1 MQVQGNE
8 INKVMKVIHHKED
21 DSKFLHYFKED
32 IIKVLNDNSKY
43 SEIGLVGYTNDSIV
57 QIFKDIKEK
66 VNDRIMY
73 SQAYS
78 FSLINENRMAFCS
91 SNSLAMRGRSINYL
105 ILFDYNRWNDN
116 SKDEVLKALM
126 PVVAIK
132 PNNEVVVVINDD
144 YPISDDVKK
153 FIQ

>member
-1 MQVQGNE
+1 
-8 INKVMKVIHHKED
+8 MKVIHHKED

-32 IIKVLNDNSKY
+32 IVNVLNDNSKY

-57 QIFKDIKEK
+57 QVFKDIKEK

-73 SQAYS
+73 SQSNS
-78 FSLINENRMAFCS
+78 FCLINENR
-91 SNSLAMRGRSINYL
+91 LAYCGSGCLAPMRGRGISYL
-105 ILFDYNRWNDN
+105 ILFDYNRWTD
-116 SKDEVLKALM
+116 KIRDEVTNYLM
-126 PVVAIK
+126 PVVTAR

-144 YPISDDVKK
+144 YPISDNVKK

>member
-1 MQVQGNE
+1 
-8 INKVMKVIHHKED
+8 MKVIHRKED

-32 IIKVLNDNSKY
+32 VLKVLNDNSKY
-43 SEIGLVGYTNDSIV
+43 SEIGLVGYTIDSIV
-57 QIFKDIKEK
+57 QVFKDIKEK
-66 VNDRIMY
+66 VNDRIIY

-78 FSLINENRMAFCS
+78 FCLTNENRLAYCS
-91 SNSLAMRGRSINYL
+91 SNCLAPMRGRSINYL
-105 ILFDYNRWNDN
+105 ILFDYNRWTDKA
-116 SKDEVLKALM
+116 KDEVLKALM
-126 PVVAIK
+126 PVVGGR

>member
-1 MQVQGNE
+1 
-8 INKVMKVIHHKED
+8 MKVIHRKED

-32 IIKVLNDNSKY
+32 VIKVLNDNSKY
-43 SEIGLVGYTNDSIV
+43 SEIGLVGYTIDSIV
-57 QIFKDIKEK
+57 QVFKDIKEK
-66 VNDRIMY
+66 VNDRIIY

-78 FSLINENRMAFCS
+78 FCLTNENRLAYCS
-91 SNSLAMRGRSINYL
+91 SNCLAPMRGRSINYL
-105 ILFDYNRWNDN
+105 ILFDYNRWTD
-116 SKDEVLKALM
+116 KARDEVLKALM
-126 PVVAIK
+126 PVVGGR

>member
-1 MQVQGNE
+1 
-8 INKVMKVIHHKED
+8 MKIIHHKED

-32 IIKVLNDNSKY
+32 IIKVLNDNSKC
-43 SEIGLVGYTNDSIV
+43 SEIGLVGYTIDSIV
-57 QIFKDIKEK
+57 QVFKDIKEK
-66 VNDRIMY
+66 VNDRIIY

-78 FSLINENRMAFCS
+78 FCLTNENRLAYCS
-91 SNSLAMRGRSINYL
+91 SNCLAPMRGRSINYL
-105 ILFDYNRWNDN
+105 ILFDYNRWTDK
-116 SKDEVLKALM
+116 SKDEVLKYLM
-126 PVVAIK
+126 PVVGGR

>member
-1 MQVQGNE
+1 
-8 INKVMKVIHHKED
+8 MKVIIHHEED

-32 IIKVLNDNSKY
+32 ILKVLNDNSKC

-57 QIFKDIKEK
+57 QVYKDIKEK
-66 VNDRIMY
+66 VKNRMIFTQ
-73 SQAYS
+73 SNS
-78 FSLINENRMAFCS
+78 FSLNNENRLAYCS
-91 SNSLAMRGRSINYL
+91 SNCLAPMRGRGINHL
-105 ILFDYNRWNDN
+105 ILFDYNRWTD
-116 SKDEVLKALM
+116 KARDEVLKYLM
-126 PVVAIK
+126 PVVGGR

>member
-1 MQVQGNE
+1 
-8 INKVMKVIHHKED
+8 MKVIHHKED

-43 SEIGLVGYTNDSIV
+43 SEIGLVGCSIDSIV
-57 QIFKDIKEK
+57 QVFKDIKEK
-66 VNDRIMY
+66 VNDRIIY
-73 SQAYS
+73 SQGYS
-78 FSLINENRMAFCS
+78 FCLINENRLAYCS
-91 SNSLAMRGRSINYL
+91 SNCLAPMRGRSINYL
-105 ILFDYNRWNDN
+105 ILFDYNRWTDKA
-116 SKDEVLKALM
+116 KDEVLKALM
-126 PVVAIK
+126 PVVGGR

>member
-1 MQVQGNE
+1 
-8 INKVMKVIHHKED
+8 MKVIHHKED

-32 IIKVLNDNSKY
+32 ILKVLNDNSKY
-43 SEIGLVGYTNDSIV
+43 SEIGLVGYTIDSIV
-57 QIFKDIKEK
+57 QVFKDIKEK
-66 VNDRIMY
+66 VNDRIIY

-78 FSLINENRMAFCS
+78 FCLTNENRLAYCS
-91 SNSLAMRGRSINYL
+91 SNCLAPMRGRSINYL
-105 ILFDYNRWNDN
+105 ILFDYNRWTDKA
-116 SKDEVLKALM
+116 KDEVLKALI
-126 PVVAIK
+126 PVVGGR

>member
-1 MQVQGNE
+1 
-8 INKVMKVIHHKED
+8 MKVIHRKED

-57 QIFKDIKEK
+57 QFFKDIKEK
-66 VNDRIMY
+66 VDDRIMY

-78 FSLINENRMAFCS
+78 FCLINENRMAFCS
-91 SNSLAMRGRSINYL
+91 SNSLAPMRGRSINYL

-126 PVVAIK
+126 PVVSGR